1 MDDTGAELEWKGFS
15 LTTGRV
21 FQSLFE
27 DGDLTDVTLVC
38 EEKAKIEVHKVIL
51 SSCSE
56 FFAKILKQNPHP
68 HPLVY
73 LQGVR
78 FKDLELLKQ
87 FMYLGSAKVHFDEIQ
102 SFMDLSQ
109 RFLNQHSE
117 EVPSKA
123 LESVKQEE
131 CDNTPLSAGTTNQL
145 KTKTGQH
152 EKGFLNINSQKG
164 QATIETTGLAELSQ
178 FFS

>member
-1 MDDTGAELEWKGFS
+1 MDDTGVELEWKGFT
-15 LTTGRV
+15 LTTGRA

-27 DGDLTDVTLVC
+27 DEDLTDVTLTC
-38 EEKAKIEVHKVIL
+38 EENASIEAHKVIL

-56 FFAKILKQNPHP
+56 FFAKILGQNSHP

-73 LQGVR
+73 LQGVC

-87 FMYLGSAKVHFDEIQ
+87 FMYLGSAKVHFDQIQ

-131 CDNTPLSAGTTNQL
+131 CENNKS
-145 KTKTGQH
+145 
-152 EKGFLNINSQKG
+152 
-164 QATIETTGLAELSQ
+164 IENKNWST
-178 FFS
+178 

>member
-1 MDDTGAELEWKGFS
+1 MDDPGAELEWKGFT
-15 LTTGRV
+15 LTTGKA

-27 DGDLTDVTLVC
+27 DKNLTDVTLVC
-38 EEKAKIEVHKVIL
+38 EENAKIEAHKVIL
-51 SSCSE
+51 SSCCE

-123 LESVKQEE
+123 VCK
-131 CDNTPLSAGTTNQL
+131 AGRM
-145 KTKTGQH
+145 
-152 EKGFLNINSQKG
+152 
-164 QATIETTGLAELSQ
+164 
-178 FFS
+178 